1 MKYHIHLPTFEE
13 FQSSLAGPEHP
24 VILLEGSRQVSEVH
38 KNQLI
43 RLGALLAETMP
54 HARFRSGNAEGSDS
68 LFAAGVASVDP
79 SRMQVITPTPGHRK
93 KNLHPDYEV
102 VALNRVSA
110 VHEEH
115 LVLASNA
122 ATPANQTLMEKR
134 KQIPRLGAKARY
146 LLRDTLKVLGD
157 PANDL
162 APADAALFYTKPD
175 PMSGGTGHTIRVCQQ
190 HSVSFYLFN
199 HWATWLPGGGS
210 GGAAEVGR

>member
-1 MKYHIHLPTFEE
+1 MPFMNYQIHLPTLEE
-13 FQSSLAGPEHP
+13 FQSSLDGLEHP
-24 VILLEGSRQVSEVH
+24 IILLEGSRQVLEEH

-43 RLGALLAETMP
+43 RFGALLAKTMP
-54 HARFRSGNAEGSDS
+54 QARFRSGNAEGSDS
-68 LFAAGVASVDP
+68 LFAEGVASVDP
-79 SRMQVITPTPGHRK
+79 GRMQVITPTPGHRK
-93 KNLHPDYEV
+93 KNLHPGYDV

-110 VHEEH
+110 VHEEN

-162 APADAALFYTKPD
+162 SPADVGIFYTKPD

-190 HSVSFYLFN
+190 HGVPFYLFN
-199 HWATWLPGGGS
+199 HWANWLPK
-210 GGAAEVGR
+210 E